1 MVSMAFFDGKWYDMK
16 KGGRMMKIKKL
27 IVLLL
32 AACLV
37 IPQASMVKAAEIYPN
52 LDEKVTVK
60 SYSGDTYKVFEAP
73 DSEDGY
79 ALSSAG
85 RNLDQTIVLPSDKV
99 MVLQN
104 SGEKAYTNLS
114 AVLEE
119 SSGTNYNK
127 DIKLRLSS
135 KQLNRG
141 QTLNITINFADKN
154 VEPCLNRTA
163 ILLKEGNDV
172 VKRIPFSY
180 DTTGYRD
187 EHNVSVSQWSG
198 SYYYLSGVGTTRN
211 IGTIDYAQSIKNLRV
226 TYKNSGT
233 APVLKFVLD
242 PSGYFTF
249 SNGKY
254 EYYGSG
260 SANKVG
266 GTNTLN
272 LVVKSKFKSD
282 FYKLAAAGGL
292 DYVNSS
298 KAAAMLSELQ
308 VVYNDA
314 FDADGR
320 PVPGVTLDS
329 LGGCIEGGA
338 TSMIP
343 LTYYISMKPL
353 GTIKTKTSSRKTS
366 SVKVSWNKLNG
377 VSGYRIYRSTK
388 KNSGYKYLKQ
398 LSSKTTSFTNK
409 KLKSGKTYYYKVRA
423 YSNVF
428 GDRYYGSYSAPLKSG
443 TRPAKPKVTV
453 KRSGRRLKIKYKK
466 ISGASGYR
474 IYIRTGKKGK
484 YKRVKQYTSGKKVS
498 YTSKKL
504 KKKKTYYVKVR
515 AYKTING
522 KKYFGSYSKA
532 KKIKIR

>member
-1 MVSMAFFDGKWYDMK
+1 
-16 KGGRMMKIKKL
+16 MKIKKL
-27 IVLLL
+27 IVMLLTV
-32 AACLV
+32 CLV
-37 IPQASMVKAAEIYPN
+37 IPQVSMVKAEETYPK
-52 LDEKVTVK
+52 LDDKITVK
-60 SYSGDTYKVFEAP
+60 SYNGHDYKVGEAP
-73 DSEDGY
+73 NKEDWY
-79 ALSSAG
+79 ALSSTG

-104 SGEKAYTNLS
+104 SGKKDYTNLS

-119 SSGTNYNK
+119 GSSTNYNG
-127 DIKLRLSS
+127 DIKLTLSS
-135 KQLNRG
+135 KRLSADN
-141 QTLNITINFADKN
+141 TVNITINFVNKN
-154 VEPCLNRTA
+154 IEPCLNRTA

-187 EHNVSVSQWSG
+187 EHNISVSQWSG
-198 SYYYLSGVGTTRN
+198 SYYYFLGIGTTKN
-211 IGTIDYAQSIKNLRV
+211 IGTIDYCQSKKTLKV

-233 APVLKFVLD
+233 APVLKFTLD
-242 PSGYFTF
+242 PNGYFTF

-254 EYYGSG
+254 EYYGSS

-272 LVVKSKFKSD
+272 LVVKSKFKSE
-282 FYKLAAAGGL
+282 FSKIVSEQMLNYVNNYTAAG
-292 DYVNSS
+292 
-298 KAAAMLSELQ
+298 MLSELE

-314 FDADGR
+314 LDANGK
-320 PVPGVTLDS
+320 PVPGGSLDS
-329 LGGCIEGGA
+329 HGGCIEGGGIS
-338 TSMIP
+338 TIP
-343 LTYYISMKPL
+343 LSYFISLKPV

-366 SVKVSWNKLNG
+366 SIKVSWNKLNG

-388 KNSGYKYLKQ
+388 KSSGYKYLKQ
-398 LSSKTTSFTNK
+398 LSAKTTSYTNK

-423 YSNVF
+423 YNNVF
-428 GDRYYGSYSAPLKSG
+428 GDRYYGAYSTPLKSG

-453 KRSGRRLKIKYKK
+453 KKIGRRIKIKYKK
-466 ISGASGYR
+466 IFGASGYR

-504 KKKKTYYVKVR
+504 KRKKIYYVKVR

-522 KKYFGSYSKA
+522 KKFFGSYSKA
-532 KKIKIR
+532 KKVKIR